1 MGSSWAQPVIR
12 NDGTGIVN
20 AASYSAQGLPNASVA
35 QGSIFTIFGSGL
47 GPAAAVHASAFPLG
61 TSLQGVSISI
71 SQGGIT
77 VPAIPLY
84 ASATQIN
91 AVMPSNAPI
100 GLDSIVVTFNG
111 QSSCAQCAE
120 TVTVQVV
127 PSSFGIFTINQAGN
141 GQGVFTT
148 GANRMIE
155 YTSPAAPGEVLNIWG
170 TGLGA
175 IPGSDAE
182 PPAAGN
188 VGSIIPTVY
197 VGGVEVA
204 AAYHGRSPCCSG
216 VDQIQFQVPASVS
229 GCNIPV
235 AVQTGTVVSN
245 FASIAVASPGHACVD
260 PDGTSVSDFPNPA
273 ALGAISTGYV
283 GLSRLIDSQV
293 QTEDFFPFTTSTVT
307 ITEDYGY
314 ANFEKYPYARFGLT
328 ELPLQILNF
337 GACSVYT
344 FNQGET
350 GSGQPFQAATPTFN
364 LVPGD
369 ALDAG
374 AAITINGPNG
384 RQQMAPLPAMPPA
397 GVGDYGADLGDSS
410 GPDPLY
416 LAQASYNVSG
426 IGGKDVGPFSVSIQM
441 PEQLAWTNQSSM
453 NNISRANGVTLT
465 WSGADPNGYVIIS
478 GISFSAS
485 GTGSAGFNCTAKAAD
500 NQFTVPAIVLLA
512 LPQNAINES
521 DGVNTS
527 DASLQVG
534 IATAPVMFKATGLD
548 LALAIASFSIA
559 QSVNYQ

>member
-1 MGSSWAQPVIR
+1 M
-12 NDGTGIVN
+12 
-20 AASYSAQGLPNASVA
+20 
-35 QGSIFTIFGSGL
+35 
-47 GPAAAVHASAFPLG
+47 
-61 TSLQGVSISI
+61 
-71 SQGGIT
+71 
-77 VPAIPLY
+77 
-84 ASATQIN
+84 
-91 AVMPSNAPI
+91 
-100 GLDSIVVTFNG
+100 
-111 QSSCAQCAE
+111 
-120 TVTVQVV
+120 VQVV
-127 PSSFGIFTINQAGN
+127 PSSFGIFTINEAGN

-148 GANRMIE
+148 GENRTIE

-175 IPGSDAE
+175 IQGSDSQ

-188 VGSIIPTVY
+188 VGSQILTVY

-216 VDQIQFQVPASVS
+216 VDQIQFQVPASAS

-235 AVQTGTVVSN
+235 AVRIGTVVSN
-245 FASIAVASPGHACVD
+245 FASIAVASPGHACID
-260 PDGTSVSDFPNPA
+260 PDGISASDFPNLA
-273 ALGAISTGYV
+273 ALGSIATGYV

-307 ITEDYGY
+307 FTEDYGY
-314 ANFEKYPYARFGLT
+314 TNFEKYPYSSFSLT

-344 FNQGET
+344 FDQGQT
-350 GSGQPFQAATPTFN
+350 APFQVATPTLN
-364 LVPGD
+364 LDPGD

-374 AAITINGPNG
+374 AAIMINGPNG
-384 RQQMAPLPAMPPA
+384 REQIAPLPPMPPA
-397 GVGDYGADLGDSS
+397 GIGNYGADLGESS
-410 GPDPLY
+410 GSNPLF
-416 LAQASYNVSG
+416 LTPGSYNVSG
-426 IGGKDVGPFSVSIQM
+426 IGGKDVGPFSVSVQM
-441 PEQLAWTNQSSM
+441 PQQLVWTNQSSM
-453 NNISRANGVTLT
+453 NTITRANGVTVT

-485 GTGSAGFNCTAKAAD
+485 GIGSAGFNCTARAAD

-512 LPQNAINES
+512 LPPNAINES

-534 IATAPVMFKATGLD
+534 IATRPVMFSATGLD
-548 LALAIASFSIA
+548 LALTVASFSIS